1 MIRDFSGKKKEELY
15 RALDRIDDSEWKSFM
30 VWCGGRAND
39 FREWVERLDISFYTR
54 QIDNY
59 QNEVLRTNDST
70 REQIDIIFENVAETD
85 RRYAETFSEYAE
97 AVKEQ
102 MARVSV
108 MTEVMRAA
116 GEPEADIKAML
127 CNVENQRNTRLEYA
141 ERCLDSCLEER
152 GYTNSIER
160 EFIVNMIRKERPDLL
175 EELYSIKSYNVS
187 FWEIP
192 MKKIEDYYSKHK
204 MDITIADVK
213 NLDFG
218 EGMDQTQ
225 KETFVACWNQLG
237 QMELSKEHIIAVMA
251 NIYAE
256 SRFSATNAQDS
267 FGYKGIYDNY
277 EFKTDDNVGY
287 GICQWSVESRKE
299 GLLEFA
305 NNTSGSVHDLETQ
318 LDYFRHETENELKGA
333 WKKFLSKDSTDEAVK
348 IFWSRIEIAWA
359 SLQGEGTSEY
369 QKGLKERINYADTIT
384 DWYNTTFNQEEGT

>member
-15 RALDRIDDSEWKSFM
+15 RALDGIDDREWKSFM
-30 VWCGGRAND
+30 VWCGGRADD
-39 FREWVERLDISFYTR
+39 FREWVERLDISFYIR

-204 MDITIADVK
+204 MDITMEDVEELK
-213 NLDFG
+213 LG
-218 EGMDQTQ
+218 GMSLQ
-225 KETFVACWNQLG
+225 KIQKRTFVECWNYLFSMGLTVDQV
-237 QMELSKEHIIAVMA
+237 IATIA
-251 NIYAE
+251 NIYSE
-256 SRFSATNAQDS
+256 GELSPTNRQNTKENMNIEDLD
-267 FGYKGIYDNY
+267 YIYL
-277 EFKTDDNVGY
+277 TDDNVGY
-287 GICQWSVESRKE
+287 GICQWTYYSRKE
-299 GLLEFA
+299 GLQNMA
-305 NNTSGSVHDLETQ
+305 NEMGKEVSDLDVQLAYFQYEMEESFDFRDIWRDFLAEQDREAATIFFYENIEKPKSSSDKNSAAYNIETA
-318 LDYFRHETENELKGA
+318 K
-333 WKKFLSKDSTDEAVK
+333 
-348 IFWSRIEIAWA
+348 RI
-359 SLQGEGTSEY
+359 G
-369 QKGLKERINYADTIT
+369 YADDIAEWYETI
-384 DWYNTTFNQEEGT
+384 FNF